1 MDKKIS
7 EEILEE
13 VKPII
18 DGDKE
23 LKDKLIAISELL
35 DSKVEYYDW
44 TGFYLINP
52 DNFWELILGPYVG
65 EPTDHVIIK
74 FGQGICGRTA
84 VSKKTFVVQDVCKE
98 TNYLACSPM
107 VKAEIVVPIMKGEE
121 FVGEL
126 DIDSHVQGPFTE
138 DDEKCLKKICSMLA
152 PLF

>member
-1 MDKKIS
+1 MEKELS
-7 EEILEE
+7 EEIIKE
-13 VKPII
+13 VEPII
-18 DGDKE
+18 NDEKE
-23 LKDKLIAISELL
+23 LKDKLQAISELL

-52 DNFWELILGPYVG
+52 DNFWELVLGPYVG
-65 EPTDHVIIK
+65 EPTDHTVIK

-84 VSKKTFVVQDVCKE
+84 VSKKTFVVQDVNKE
-98 TNYLACSPM
+98 TNYLACSPE

-126 DIDSHVQGPFTE
+126 DIDSHKKGPFTNE
-138 DDEKCLKKICSMLA
+138 DEVCLKQICEMLA